1 MIASLFAARRRLPII
16 VQAERSECG
25 LACLAMIASY
35 FGCRVNLN
43 GLRQDFPVSIR
54 GASLSDILSVASALK
69 LQTRALRLEPKELNR
84 IALPAIVHWDM
95 GHFVVLKRVGRNGVT
110 IHDPA
115 FGERR
120 YSAKEFDQHFTGIV
134 VECIPSQDFVRESRE
149 QHTTLWE
156 LFSRFPGFNYAV
168 GQLFLLS
175 LLIQLANIGAAFY
188 LQLVIDESIA
198 KHDTDLLVVLCIGFG
213 LLMITNVAISFAR
226 STVQL
231 YFSNQLGFQMAGNV
245 FAHLMKLPVD
255 FFSKRHVGDLVSRFS
270 SLGEIRNT
278 LAEDMITVVLDGMF
292 ASLVLIVLFYFE
304 ATLATLVLVFVVL
317 LSLFKLSLINPI
329 KSLTERRIVAEA
341 VATSSLME
349 NMRAIE
355 IIKFYCRELQR
366 VWSWRNHYAEQV
378 NATVQ
383 LTRFGI
389 RIEAAY
395 GLLTGIENLVVIYL
409 AARFVLEGS
418 ISLGFMTAFLALKA
432 NFSTSIRSLIDKI
445 VQIRLLKLQLER
457 VSDITCAKVEYANFY
472 LPMTGPTL
480 RGQLRLRALSYQYSG
495 CIEPVLRDVDLKIE
509 AGEIV
514 AIVGPSG
521 SGKSTLIKLMAGLV
535 FPSEGSVEVD
545 GQALRRMGVR
555 SYRSACAG
563 VLQTDQLLSGTLQE
577 NICLYDEFVD
587 VPRMER
593 AAKMAGIQEFINSL
607 PMGFNSLVGDMGSIM
622 SAGQSQRI
630 LLARAFYKQAQ
641 VLFLDEATAN
651 LDLEVEQRV
660 LSAIQSLRVTTI
672 LVTHRQAP
680 LQIANRVL
688 CCEGGRVR
696 EWPDKSQA
704 TQE

>member
-1 MIASLFAARRRLPII
+1 MIKALFAARRRLPVI

-25 LACLAMIASY
+25 LACLAMITTY
-35 FGCRVNLN
+35 YGCHINLN
-43 GLRQDFPVSIR
+43 GLRQDFPVSVR

-69 LQTRALRLEPKELNR
+69 LQTRALRLEPKELRN
-84 IALPAIVHWDM
+84 IVLPAIVHWDM
-95 GHFVVLKRVGRNGVT
+95 GHFVVLKRVSRNGVT

-115 FGERR
+115 FGERKC
-120 YSAKEFDQHFTGIV
+120 SVKELDQHFTGIAI
-134 VECIPSQDFVRESRE
+134 ECIPGRDFVRESRE
-149 QHTTLWE
+149 QSTSIWE
-156 LFSRFPGFNYAV
+156 LFSRYPGFYSAV

-175 LLIQLANIGAAFY
+175 LMIQLANIGAAFY

-213 LLMITNVAISFAR
+213 LLMITNVSMSFAR

-278 LAEDMITVVLDGMF
+278 LTEDMITVVLDGLF
-292 ASLVLIVLFYFE
+292 AFLVLAVLFYFE

-341 VATSSLME
+341 RVSSSLME

-366 VWSWRNHYAEQV
+366 VWSWRNQYAEQV
-378 NATVQ
+378 NASVQ

-395 GLLTGIENLVVIYL
+395 GLLTGLENLVVIYL
-409 AARFVLEGS
+409 AARFVLEGN
-418 ISLGFMTAFLALKA
+418 ISLGFMTAFLALKT
-432 NFSTSIRSLIDKI
+432 NFSTSIRSLIDKV
-445 VQIRLLKLQLER
+445 VQIRLLRLQLAR
-457 VSDITCAKVEYANFY
+457 VSDITCAKVEYADFH
-472 LPMTGPTL
+472 LPTMGPTL
-480 RGQLRLRALSYQYSG
+480 RGQLRLHKLSYRYSG
-495 CIEPVLRDVDLKIE
+495 SAEPALRDVNLQI
-509 AGEIV
+509 ASGEIV

-521 SGKSTLIKLMAGLV
+521 SGKSTLIKIMAGLV
-535 FPSEGSVEVD
+535 FPSEGYVEID
-545 GQALRRMGVR
+545 GHEMQKVGVR
-555 SYRSACAG
+555 QYRSACAG
-563 VLQTDQLLSGTLQE
+563 VLQTDQLLSGTLKE
-577 NICLYDEFVD
+577 NICLYDEVVD
-587 VPRMER
+587 MPRLDR
-593 AAKMAGIQEFINSL
+593 AAQLAGIKDFIGGL
-607 PMGFNSLVGDMGSIM
+607 PMGYNSLVGDMGAIM

-630 LLARAFYKQAQ
+630 LLARAFYKCAQ

-651 LDLEVEQRV
+651 LDPEMEQRV
-660 LSAIQSLRVTTI
+660 LNAIQSMGVTTI
-672 LVTHRQAP
+672 MVTHRHAP
-680 LQIANRVL
+680 LKIANRVFR
-688 CCEGGRVR
+688 CEGGCVN
-696 EWPDKSQA
+696 EWPEFTQA
-704 TQE
+704 IED

>member
-1 MIASLFAARRRLPII
+1 MIASLFANRHRLPII

-25 LACLAMIASY
+25 LACLAMIATY
-35 FGCRVNLN
+35 YGCSVNLN
-43 GLRQDFPVSIR
+43 SLRQDFPVSVR

-69 LQTRALRLEPKELNR
+69 LQTRALRLEPRELRN
-84 IALPAIVHWDM
+84 IVLPAIVHWDM
-95 GHFVVLKRVGRNGVT
+95 GHFVVLKSVDRNGVT

-115 FGERR
+115 CGERKC
-120 YSAKEFDQHFTGIV
+120 SVKELDLHFTGIAI
-134 VECIPSQDFVRESRE
+134 ECMPGRDFVRESRARS
-149 QHTTLWE
+149 TSMWE
-156 LFSRFPGFNYAV
+156 LFTRFPGFYGAV

-198 KHDTDLLVVLCIGFG
+198 KHDTDLLIVLCAGFG
-213 LLMITNVAISFAR
+213 LLMITNVAMSYAR

-255 FFSKRHVGDLVSRFS
+255 FFSKRHVGDLVSRFAS
-270 SLGEIRNT
+270 VGEIRNT
-278 LAEDMITVVLDGMF
+278 LAEDMITVVLDGVF
-292 ASLVLIVLFYFE
+292 AGVVLIVLFYFE
-304 ATLATLVLVFVVL
+304 ATLAALVLVFVL
-317 LSLFKLSLINPI
+317 ILSLFKLSLINPI
-329 KSLTERRIVAEA
+329 KTLTERTIVAEA
-341 VATSSLME
+341 IASTCLME

-395 GLLTGIENLVVIYL
+395 GLLTGLENLIVIFL
-409 AARFVLEGS
+409 AAHFVLEGS
-418 ISLGFMTAFLALKA
+418 ITLGFMTAFLALKA

-445 VQIRLLKLQLER
+445 IQIRLLRLQLER
-457 VSDITCAKVEYANFY
+457 LSDITCAKVEYANFH
-472 LPMTGPTL
+472 LPRMRSPL
-480 RGQLRLRALSYQYSG
+480 RGQLRLRTLSYQYSG
-495 CIEPVLRDVDLKIE
+495 CPDHALRGVDLQIE
-509 AGEIV
+509 AGQIV

-521 SGKSTLIKLMAGLV
+521 SGKSTLIKIMAGLV
-535 FPSEGSVEVD
+535 FPNEGCVEVD
-545 GQALRRMGVR
+545 GQALQRIGVR
-555 SYRSACAG
+555 QYRNACAG
-563 VLQTDQLLSGTLQE
+563 VLQTDQLLSGTLRE
-577 NICLYDEFVD
+577 NICLYDEVVD

-593 AAKMAGIQEFINSL
+593 AAQMAGIREFIDSL
-607 PMGFNSLVGDMGSIM
+607 PMGYNSLVGDMGSIM

-651 LDLEVEQRV
+651 LDLDVERQV
-660 LSAIQSLRVTTI
+660 LSAIQSLGVTTI
-672 LVTHRQAP
+672 MVTHRQAP
-680 LQIANRVL
+680 LTIANRVL
-688 CCEGGRVR
+688 CCEGGSVR
-696 EWPDKSQA
+696 EWPDKTQA
-704 TQE
+704 IPD